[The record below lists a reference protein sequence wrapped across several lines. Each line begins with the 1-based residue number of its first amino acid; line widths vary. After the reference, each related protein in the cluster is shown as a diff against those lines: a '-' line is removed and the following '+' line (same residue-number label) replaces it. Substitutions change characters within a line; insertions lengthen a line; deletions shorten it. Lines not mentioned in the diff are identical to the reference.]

1 MTIKIETRRSEC
13 QPKEEFQQCFGA
25 KLKDILKAKGLSQ
38 SWLADKIGVTQP
50 DVSSWVT
57 GRFTP
62 TLYHF
67 YLICKYVGVEPNDL
81 I

>member
-1 MTIKIETRRSEC
+1 MKIKIETRRSEC

-38 SWLADKIGVTQP
+38 TWLADKIGVTRS
-50 DVSSWVT
+50 DICHFVN
-57 GRFTP
+57 GRATP

-67 YLICKYVGVEPNDL
+67 YLICKCLGVEPNDL